1 MHLIGIEEFCRQE
14 LSVKSVRMGMG
25 FGRESDDQ
33 SHQEWWYDLE
43 VMVTRVV
50 KSYHELL
57 TKQFG
62 ARTIQ
67 SHISSCPVNERD
79 CGKEWLPPVEKINEV
94 VVLSLL
100 SQSSVSFKATFVES
114 SEIL

>member
-1 MHLIGIEEFCRQE
+1 
-14 LSVKSVRMGMG
+14 
-25 FGRESDDQ
+25 
-33 SHQEWWYDLE
+33 
-43 VMVTRVV
+43 MVTRVV

-67 SHISSCPVNERD
+67 SRISSCPVNERD
-79 CGKEWLPPVEKINEV
+79 CGKEWLPLVEKINEV

-100 SQSSVSFKATFVES
+100 SQSSVSFEATFVES